1 MSCRES
7 SRWPDAVTRWQCLV
21 MLVLVPLATGCE
33 SKSAHVQVRGT
44 VTLDGKPLTLGRV
57 QFQPAVGQVATGEIS
72 PQGVFTL
79 STHIKND
86 GVLPGTYRV
95 TVSAYDPT
103 VADPGPQHLLVPA
116 RYTRAGT
123 SGLEVTIFPGTKE
136 PVKVD
141 LVSDESAA
149 AGSTDGSQR
158 PDEPAV
164 TSAPGD
170 GAAAATP

>member
-1 MSCRES
+1 MAIR
-7 SRWPDAVTRWQCLV
+7 RLGLAMV
-21 MLVLVPLATGCE
+21 VLVQLATGCD
-33 SKSAHVQVRGT
+33 SKSAHVPVRGT

-72 PQGVFTL
+72 PQGKFTL
-79 STHIKND
+79 STHVKDD

-116 RYTRAGT
+116 RYTRVGT
-123 SGLEVTIFPGTKE
+123 SGLEVTIFPGTEE
-136 PVKVD
+136 PVKVE

-149 AGSTDGSQR
+149 AGSTDDSHR
-158 PDEPAV
+158 PGGPAA

-170 GAAAATP
+170 GAAVVTP